1 MLLIMLI
8 EIYQVFRKF
17 FKNERYIW
25 YINNLYFLY
34 LIPTNSNYS
43 SRFVV
48 LFSNYILIY
57 P

>member
-1 MLLIMLI
+1 MLI

-43 SRFVV
+43 SQFVV